1 MQEEINE
8 WLTRVELLWR
18 QKSRETW
25 LKEGD
30 KNSIF
35 FHLSTIIRRKRNSI
49 DAIKDDHG
57 AWITEKKEIREMF
70 LNKFEE
76 LFVEE
81 DVDFPEDLENLVTQ
95 SISESEN
102 ESLCQLPYAQEIK
115 NALCEMPTLKPPR
128 PDGLPVLFYKK
139 NIGQQLVTMW

>member
-1 MQEEINE
+1 
-8 WLTRVELLWR
+8 
-18 QKSRETW
+18 
-25 LKEGD
+25 
-30 KNSIF
+30 
-35 FHLSTIIRRKRNSI
+35 
-49 DAIKDDHG
+49 
-57 AWITEKKEIREMF
+57 MF

-76 LFVEE
+76 LFAEE

-139 NIGQQLVTMW
+139 NIDQQLVTMW